1 MKFDN
6 LLIFL
11 AMLALLS
18 SPAVYGDP
26 LNPGMLGEGMDMPL
40 PLDLM
45 QKAVEAGVIKSTSQ
59 ITGSSQS
66 SGQPMNLGTPTADS
80 LGTSTSLADA
90 GTDATGTNAVGTDAT
105 GTAGPINAGPIATQ
119 AADTELNLSGT
130 LSLVLQDSVTRYLN
144 LALVQNGNA
153 VTGRGDLTAGGS
165 TQEVVASGLVS
176 EEALDL
182 TVTPVGSADLYKL
195 DLQAEGNTLKGSYSI
210 QSESGETT
218 SGTAVGVM
226 SNPNNSNSNATNVD
240 RASSVQSAQSA
251 QPIQSAQLAQSN
263 PGVSVG
269 GAGASSGTSAKAGP
283 VQLGQGQSGGFTG
296 SSFSSSKSISM
307 STNGGGSMV
316 SSTSSTSF

>member
-1 MKFDN
+1 MMKFDN
-6 LLIFL
+6 LLISL

-18 SPAVYGDP
+18 APMACGDP

-66 SGQPMNLGTPTADS
+66 GSQPMNLGTPTDDS
-80 LGTSTSLADA
+80 LGASGSLADA
-90 GTDATGTNAVGTDAT
+90 GTDATGTDAI
-105 GTAGPINAGPIATQ
+105 GTAGPIDAGPIASQ
-119 AADTELNLSGT
+119 ASENENELNLSGT
-130 LSLVLQDSVTRYLN
+130 LSLVLQDSATRYLN
-144 LALVQNGNA
+144 LALIQNGDA

-165 TQEVVASGLVS
+165 TQEVAASGLVAG
-176 EEALDL
+176 ETLDL
-182 TVTPVGSADLYKL
+182 TVTPAGGSDLYRL
-195 DLQAEGNTLKGSYSI
+195 NLQAEGTTLKGSYNV

-218 SGTAVGVM
+218 SGTAVGVT
-226 SNPNNSNSNATNVD
+226 SNSNNSNSNAANVD
-240 RASSVQSAQSA
+240 SASPAQSTQSVQPMQS
-251 QPIQSAQLAQSN
+251 AQSN

-269 GAGASSGTSAKAGP
+269 GAGASSSTYAKAGP